1 MPLDKQ
7 GLYRNL
13 KSALQRQGE
22 KEGEEV
28 RDQQDGIDQWANDVA
43 NAIDQFVRSG
53 DVKTA
58 VTTAVTTV
66 NKPGQGVMTDPVSG
80 AGSTIT
86 AGKGLGAG
94 AGKGEGKV
102 T

>member
-7 GLYRNL
+7 GLMQDL

-28 RDQQDGIDQWANDVA
+28 RDQAEGIDQFAQDVA
-43 NAIDQFVRSG
+43 AAVDRFVRSG

-58 VTTAVTTV
+58 VATAVTTI
-66 NKPGQGVMTDPVSG
+66 NAAGQGVVTDPATG
-80 AGSTIT
+80 AGATIT
-86 AGKGLGAG
+86 PGKGAGPGIGKGLG
-94 AGKGEGKV
+94 KV

>member
-1 MPLDKQ
+1 MPLDKT
-7 GLYRNL
+7 GLYRNI
-13 KSALQRQGE
+13 KAALQRQGE

-28 RDQQDGIDQWANDVA
+28 RDQQEGMDQFANDVA

-58 VTTAVTTV
+58 VKTGVTTA
-66 NKPGQGVMTDPVSG
+66 NAPGQGVMTDPASG
-80 AGSTIT
+80 AGATIT
-86 AGKGLGAG
+86 AGKGAG
-94 AGKGEGKV
+94 VGIGKGEGKV